1 MLFSEGHLKKIPA
14 HRATAFW
21 PQNFVAKSVHTKHSF
36 VFAPRSAARLPAA
49 EYTLNIQRCSESGIQ
64 LKEKCSRPEGR
75 SLDKPFG
82 RLFSQLFL
90 NRHIRRTGKKKTGNR
105 MKGGSLKDK
114 SFKRVLWLSPSER
127 WRFCSAKPA
136 PIPQERMLSLCE
148 SHGHKDGT
156 KRNARRIYDGA
167 GTGSRSN
174 AEICRTQRGKEKR
187 DHRRNAFGP
196 IQG

>member
-127 WRFCSAKPA
+127 WRFRSANPA
-136 PIPQERMLSLCE
+136 PILQERKLSPSE
-148 SHGHKDGT
+148 SYGHKNEGT
-156 KRNARRIYDGA
+156 KGTEARPA
-167 GTGSRSN
+167 CT
-174 AEICRTQRGKEKR
+174 
-187 DHRRNAFGP
+187 F
-196 IQG
+196 

>member
-1 MLFSEGHLKKIPA
+1 MASKLRCKKRPYK
-14 HRATAFW
+14 AFLR
-21 PQNFVAKSVHTKHSF
+21 FCASF
-36 VFAPRSAARLPAA
+36 CGKAPAA

-127 WRFCSAKPA
+127 WRFRSAKPA
-136 PIPQERMLSLCE
+136 PILQERKLSPSE
-148 SHGHKDGT
+148 SYGHKNEGT
-156 KRNARRIYDGA
+156 KGTEARPA
-167 GTGSRSN
+167 CT
-174 AEICRTQRGKEKR
+174 
-187 DHRRNAFGP
+187 F
-196 IQG
+196 